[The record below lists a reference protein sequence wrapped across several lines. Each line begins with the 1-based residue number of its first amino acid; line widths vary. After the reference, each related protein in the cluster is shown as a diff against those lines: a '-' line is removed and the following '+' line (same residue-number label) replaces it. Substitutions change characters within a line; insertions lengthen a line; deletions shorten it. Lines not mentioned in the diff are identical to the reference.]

1 MVLVLCWHE
10 VCLLRK
16 GSPRLSTSVLN
27 KILIKGD
34 LWTAIYNAAVIIPF
48 DSGPSIF
55 RHSLS
60 RTCCWY
66 HALWIL
72 PGSLV
77 VLVCSSYSSWAD
89 WILIPG
95 WVCWFCAQH
104 TFKCRPIPRVSF
116 QSDRQDVDIWWA
128 WVTLIHPFV
137 VSSETTANRDVVV
150 LVDRGAHRRQSINP
164 RLGFHIS
171 WLLPKFVHQS
181 ANKSIRFSCFS
192 IFLLHLHFFHSVLWG
207 KLRGLYCIY
216 FSCWREWLS
225 ETSYLT

>member
-34 LWTAIYNAAVIIPF
+34 LWTASYNAAVIIPF

-116 QSDRQDVDIWWA
+116 QGQTETEGIQSDRMWIYDE
-128 WVTLIHPFV
+128 LGLHSSIH
-137 VSSETTANRDVVV
+137 SSS
-150 LVDRGAHRRQSINP
+150 HRRQQRTGMWWYWWIEEHTDDD
-164 RLGFHIS
+164 R
-171 WLLPKFVHQS
+171 
-181 ANKSIRFSCFS
+181 A
-192 IFLLHLHFFHSVLWG
+192 
-207 KLRGLYCIY
+207 
-216 FSCWREWLS
+216 
-225 ETSYLT
+225 